1 MFWRHKKQQ
10 KQIEIIVKDKD
21 TFDEIIGHDSIKK
34 ILKNTINSVLK
45 NKQPISVLL
54 NGSPGCGKSLFLKE
68 IEKNFPSPTSY
79 YVDGSRA
86 TKAGIFDILF
96 EDEFNRIK
104 FLLID
109 EIDKLNLNDQ
119 EALLTLIQDGRI
131 IQVQKN
137 KTASKKYDNLSV
149 IAASN
154 DIDRIMEP
162 LQTRFFDIHIE
173 DYTDEQV
180 SNIARLKL
188 KRYDLNDST
197 IEYIIVKVLQ
207 SKKESKIRFAEQLAK
222 LCNNNKEMVNL
233 LVENSG

>member
-1 MFWRHKKQQ
+1 
-10 KQIEIIVKDKD
+10 
-21 TFDEIIGHDSIKK
+21 
-34 ILKNTINSVLK
+34 
-45 NKQPISVLL
+45 
-54 NGSPGCGKSLFLKE
+54 
-68 IEKNFPSPTSY
+68 
-79 YVDGSRA
+79 
-86 TKAGIFDILF
+86 
-96 EDEFNRIK
+96 
-104 FLLID
+104 
-109 EIDKLNLNDQ
+109 
-119 EALLTLIQDGRI
+119 
-131 IQVQKN
+131 VQKN

-180 SNIARLKL
+180 SNIARIKL

-233 LVENSG
+233 LIENSG